1 MRTSLGLILV
11 LASTSFLS
19 AAPVLSA
26 EDAKGTLPWW
36 LGNLRNTPTQT
47 QAQARQ
53 NGPATR
59 QDPALAQ
66 QNQAASRQRATG
78 VPQNSAVTRQRA
90 TTSQQ
95 KPPATRRG
103 TTTPP
108 QNPPATNQGTTNQ
121 GTTNQGTTNQGTT
134 NQGTTNQGTT
144 TVPVQDPPA
153 TEFNAT
159 TDAPAAEV
167 SPEDKQ
173 RAAVAQQAAT
183 AEEQRVAAHVR
194 QLEIIMAKE
203 EQTLAQRMAH
213 AAKIREEGLAKND
226 QKLLDQAEQV
236 ERQSL
241 DYYLKRVQQLENH
254 KVTGGQAAT
263 PPAQTAP
270 RSRSSAVPRTRTS
283 R

>member
-11 LASTSFLS
+11 LASASFLP

-47 QAQARQ
+47 QSQPQARQ

-59 QDPALAQ
+59 QNPALAQ
-66 QNQAASRQRATG
+66 QNQAASRQRTPG
-78 VPQNSAVTRQRA
+78 VPQNSVVTRQRA

-108 QNPPATNQGTTNQ
+108 QNPPATNQGTT
-121 GTTNQGTTNQGTT
+121 
-134 NQGTTNQGTT
+134 

-159 TDAPAAEV
+159 TDSPAAEV
-167 SPEDKQ
+167 SPDDKQ

-183 AEEQRVAAHVR
+183 AEEKRVAIHVR

-203 EQTLAQRMAH
+203 EQTLAQRMAQ

-226 QKLLDQAEQV
+226 QKLLDQAEQY
-236 ERQSL
+236 ERQAL
-241 DYYLKRVQQLENH
+241 AYYLQRVQQLENY
-254 KVTGGQAAT
+254 KVTGGQANT

-270 RSRSSAVPRTRTS
+270 RGRSSAVPRTRTS